1 MLFCKFTSFHDDNS
15 CRSFRPPV
23 LTHKPTPQ
31 LTHLPTP
38 SSRAA
43 RFWTT
48 VMYHNLVGIPIPSV
62 KKGAEVLLYQYK
74 ICPFCNSVKALLHHQ
89 NIPYSSVEV
98 NPLTKSQLGW
108 SKEYKK
114 VPVAVFQDGEV
125 VNDSAQI
132 MDAVLA
138 RSNGGG
144 DANASFAGPEAM
156 RWSSWAKDSLAVNMY
171 PNMTRSFAECRD
183 TLAYFS
189 DTPGISP
196 LDALLVQTVG
206 ALGMSFAH
214 GKIKQKYGIEDE
226 RAALAAR
233 LDEWVAELASSSSSG
248 SDKRGGAFRGGS
260 DAPDVGDLSV
270 YGVLNCARDV
280 PLFEDIASHGDGR
293 LKAWIDEMDRAVPAP
308 RVVP

>member
-1 MLFCKFTSFHDDNS
+1 MLTY
-15 CRSFRPPV
+15 
-23 LTHKPTPQ
+23 KPTPQ

-138 RSNGGG
+138 RRTPDGGLVTVVFDLNNVLCTQHPWRPSLG
-144 DANASFAGPEAM
+144 DPSRLLSKNPEFRRTTHKHRISGGRGFSPSSLRNSPRFAG
-156 RWSSWAKDSLAVNMY
+156 
-171 PNMTRSFAECRD
+171 
-183 TLAYFS
+183 
-189 DTPGISP
+189 
-196 LDALLVQTVG
+196 
-206 ALGMSFAH
+206 
-214 GKIKQKYGIEDE
+214 
-226 RAALAAR
+226 
-233 LDEWVAELASSSSSG
+233 
-248 SDKRGGAFRGGS
+248 
-260 DAPDVGDLSV
+260 
-270 YGVLNCARDV
+270 
-280 PLFEDIASHGDGR
+280 
-293 LKAWIDEMDRAVPAP
+293 
-308 RVVP
+308 